1 MKLALLAVALLVA
14 QRGEAQEAPGGA
26 EHFSEEAVE
35 SVSPQSAPPPAAEHV
50 EPQTAPPPSL
60 RDTSPQGDVSK
71 VPVPAPD
78 EQRSLLSTQV
88 GAIDLA
94 AHVGART
101 IGETA
106 SGFAFDD
113 SAQTNRPGAFTTR
126 LRLGGEAKYSR
137 FTLLGEMDAFSG
149 AVASRTTQAVATQL
163 PNTAFDPVEL
173 RQLYLEYRWGTG
185 AIRVGQ
191 QTSQLGLGMVA
202 GSGERDAEAG
212 DFGVSRFGS
221 LAWRALIAGR
231 PLFSLGGAWRAV
243 EPVLAADL
251 VARDAT
257 ADFNQGDR
265 AFQGTFALRFNAD
278 EQHQAAL
285 AAVYRHQSKAG
296 TVTEEAMTDVW
307 VLDASAKWKFLE
319 TPERALTL
327 AAEVA
332 GITGTTTQGRTDV
345 QPKYA
350 VRQFGAVAKAA
361 YRYRWFGAKLDAGY
375 ASGDADPYDGV
386 QSAFRFDR
394 DFHAGLVL
402 FDQVLAYQSAR
413 SAYRAVDPLLS
424 GVPPEGVRLLPT
436 QGAMT
441 GAFYLFPRVQ
451 AAATSWLDVY
461 GGPMFAFAT
470 APLIDPFQ
478 TRLNGGVPVNAL
490 GGRSG
495 SYLGTELDLGVQVR
509 FGSLPVSAVLEGGL
523 LLPGDAFTTAS
534 GGTMA
539 PVGMVRARLA
549 AQL

>member
-1 MKLALLAVALLVA
+1 MVPENA
-14 QRGEAQEAPGGA
+14 G
-26 EHFSEEAVE
+26 
-35 SVSPQSAPPPAAEHV
+35 PQSEPPPAAAEHV
-50 EPQTAPPPSL
+50 GPKSEPPPA
-60 RDTSPQGDVSK
+60 
-71 VPVPAPD
+71 VPAPSP
-78 EQRSLLSTQV
+78 EGEGVARSPSPVATATAQAPKPEEPARPLLSMSA
-88 GAIDLA
+88 GGFDLV
-94 AHVGART
+94 AHVNART
-101 IGETA
+101 IGET
-106 SGFAFDD
+106 STGFAFDETGANN
-113 SAQTNRPGAFTTR
+113 SPGAFTTR
-126 LRLGGEAKYSR
+126 LRLGGEATYSR
-137 FTLLGEMDAFSG
+137 FSLLGELDAFNG
-149 AVASRTTQAVATQL
+149 AVASRTTQAVATEL

-173 RQLYLEYRWGTG
+173 RQLYLQYRWSTG
-185 AIRVGQ
+185 LVRIGQ
-191 QTSQLGLGMVA
+191 QTSQLGLGLVA
-202 GSGERDAEAG
+202 GSGERDSEAG

-221 LAWRALIAGR
+221 LSWRALIGGR

-296 TVTEEAMTDVW
+296 TTTEEAMTDVW
-307 VLDASAKWKFLE
+307 VLDASAKWRLLE
-319 TPERALTL
+319 TPERSLTL

-332 GITGTTTQGRTDV
+332 GITGTTTQGRTGEE
-345 QPKYA
+345 PKYQ
-350 VRQFGAVAKAA
+350 VRQLGAVAKAA
-361 YRYRWFGAKLDAGY
+361 FRYRWFGAKLDAGY
-375 ASGDADPYDGV
+375 ASGDANPYDNV
-386 QSAFRFDR
+386 QSGFKFDR

-413 SAYRAVDPLLS
+413 AAYRAVDPLLS

-436 QGAMT
+436 QGAVT

-451 AAATSWLDVY
+451 AAVTSWLDVY

-470 APLIDPFQ
+470 APLVDPFQ

-495 SYLGTELDLGVQVR
+495 SYLGTELDLGVQVK
-509 FGSLPVSAVLEGGL
+509 FGSLPVSAVVEGGL
-523 LLPGDAFTTAS
+523 LLPGDAFKNAS